1 MFKTYRVSQ
10 HHLAMQLVLELKQVQ
25 CSMDNLQLVLE
36 LKQVQSI
43 KDNLT
48 F

>member
-25 CSMDNLQLVLE
+25 G
-36 LKQVQSI
+36 I

-48 F
+48 I

>member
-10 HHLAMQLVLELKQVQ
+10 HHLAMQRVLELKQVE
-25 CSMDNLQLVLE
+25 SIKDNLQLVLE
-36 LKQVQSI
+36 LKQVQRI